1 MSGSTGTMMGT
12 SNYSEPPIYDGHNLF
27 YQSSETFSSKYAINF
42 QSKFPLHCTTA
53 CCSPVQ
59 CRPLSILPQ
68 TRYHQDQLTKVSV
81 NISHMNIMVW
91 F

>member
-1 MSGSTGTMMGT
+1 MTGT
-12 SNYSEPPIYDGHNLF
+12 IYYISHLRHFQANTQSTFNLN
-27 YQSSETFSSKYAINF
+27 SPSTA
-42 QSKFPLHCTTA
+42 CTTA